1 MAKAG
6 DRLKFFEHEYIV
18 KTKLASTG
26 MGFDNS
32 VFLSFQDARLMAERA
47 RKVTGLDMPESEN
60 LISNVLIKTKNIR
73 PRDLSM

>member
-1 MAKAG
+1 
-6 DRLKFFEHEYIV
+6 
-18 KTKLASTG
+18 
-26 MGFDNS
+26 
-32 VFLSFQDARLMAERA
+32 MAECA